1 MDFSTF
7 TQNQEVNRL
16 LNLVMYHYNLQ
27 KYAPLSLVLSGQAAE
42 QIQQQQEPE
51 EYLRI
56 NNEIKNVTFITHN
69 SAIFDWFKT
78 ISNYIIEAQV
88 FLFKDNIYLQFA
100 SGNQEPVI
108 ILIIDVYLS
117 PTPITIVN
125 VGKYDCQLEN
135 QIPSFLL

>member
-56 NNEIKNVTFITHN
+56 NNEIKNVTFIT
-69 SAIFDWFKT
+69 IF
-78 ISNYIIEAQV
+78 N
-88 FLFKDNIYLQFA
+88 
-100 SGNQEPVI
+100 
-108 ILIIDVYLS
+108 
-117 PTPITIVN
+117 
-125 VGKYDCQLEN
+125 
-135 QIPSFLL
+135 LL